1 MSSEAMDGSQ
11 DAERLS
17 ALVDGELDGTAT
29 EEACRRW
36 KSDVH
41 VRRTWH
47 AYQLIGDVLR
57 CDDLAAGACG
67 DGRFLVALRARLA
80 AEPVVLAPA
89 PLQSSPLRVRA
100 PVARSA
106 GRWMLPSAIAAGLVL
121 VVGTFTL
128 LRPGG
133 SPPAG
138 APAVT
143 LADATPAD
151 AAVAPLRAVS
161 IREPAEPAAIVMNG
175 KVIRDARLDRYLAA
189 HKQFS
194 GSSAL
199 GLPSAFL
206 RSATVEADAR

>member
-1 MSSEAMDGSQ
+1 MSSEAMDGSA

-17 ALVDGELDGTAT
+17 ALVDGELDGAAT

-36 KSDVH
+36 KGDAQA
-41 VRRTWH
+41 RRTWYSYH
-47 AYQLIGDVLR
+47 LIGDVLR
-57 CDDLAAGACG
+57 SDDLAAGARH
-67 DGRFLVALRARLA
+67 DGRFLVALRSRLE

-89 PLQSSPLRVRA
+89 PLPAVPSRVAAAVGRPA
-100 PVARSA
+100 A
-106 GRWMLPSAIAAGLVL
+106 RWMMPSAIAAGLVL
-121 VVGTFTL
+121 VVGTAAV

-133 SPPAG
+133 SPPPG
-138 APAVT
+138 APVVSV
-143 LADATPAD
+143 ADTTSAEVPA
-151 AAVAPLRAVS
+151 APLRAVS
-161 IREPAEPAAIVMNG
+161 IREAAEPAAMVMSG

-206 RSATVEADAR
+206 RSATVESDGR

>member
-1 MSSEAMDGSQ
+1 
-11 DAERLS
+11 
-17 ALVDGELDGTAT
+17 
-29 EEACRRW
+29 
-36 KSDVH
+36 
-41 VRRTWH
+41 
-47 AYQLIGDVLR
+47 
-57 CDDLAAGACG
+57 
-67 DGRFLVALRARLA
+67 
-80 AEPVVLAPA
+80 
-89 PLQSSPLRVRA
+89 
-100 PVARSA
+100 
-106 GRWMLPSAIAAGLVL
+106 MLPSAIAAGLVL

-133 SPPAG
+133 SPPAA

-143 LADATPAD
+143 LADAT
-151 AAVAPLRAVS
+151 
-161 IREPAEPAAIVMNG
+161 PAEPAAIVMNG